1 MFRSFIRAVLLVGG
15 LLALLILG
23 GCASQT
29 LWAGPVVTGISAAG
43 DGSIHVDRCLVK
55 ITKDTDWWT
64 GSTAESSGLSECTT
78 IQIIIASDD

>member
-1 MFRSFIRAVLLVGG
+1 MHKWFIGAALLVGSVA
-15 LLALLILG
+15 LATLG

-43 DGSIHVDRCLVK
+43 DGSVYIEKCLVK

-64 GSTAESSGLSECTT
+64 GSTAESSGLAECST
-78 IQIIIASDD
+78 IQVIIVPDDE